1 MYTDLMKSVVIHT
14 DGACIGNPGPGG
26 WAALL
31 RYDNAERE
39 ISGGCRKTTNNRME
53 LQAVISALQALKEPC
68 NVTVFTDS
76 RYVKDGIESW
86 ITRWKGNGWRTAGRA
101 PVRNVELWQALDAAR
116 TGHKVTWRWVKGHA
130 GNEDNERV
138 DRLARAEA
146 EREAVKS

>member
-1 MYTDLMKSVVIHT
+1 MYTDPMKSVTIHT

-31 RYDNAERE
+31 RYDDAEKE
-39 ISGGCRKTTNNRME
+39 ISGGSRRTTNNRME

-68 NVTVFTDS
+68 DVTVFTDS

-86 ITRWKGNGWRTAGRA
+86 ITRWKGNGWRTANRA
-101 PVRNVELWQALDAAR
+101 PVRNAELWQALDTAR
-116 TGHKVTWRWVKGHA
+116 TEHKVTWRWVKGHA
-130 GNEDNERV
+130 GNEGNERV

-146 EREAVKS
+146 EREADKS